1 MRFLPVEEAD
11 RAEAVHITYQLLIER
26 PPEANITHQ
35 RFVGMEDHEDFFDH
49 HPYRHWFLLMS
60 HKHDIAAKKDQEVCV
75 GSLYITPDDE
85 LGIFILQEHQ
95 RRGHARQAILQA
107 ITAHKPRHGD
117 RFKANVNP
125 RNQASIDL
133 FKSIGSFHIQNT
145 YALPK
150 P

>member
-49 HPYRHWFLLMS
+49 HPYRHWFLLMTDDTS
-60 HKHDIAAKKDQEVCV
+60 HPKKDQEVCV

-85 LGIFILQEHQ
+85 IGIFILQEHQ
-95 RRGHARQAILQA
+95 RRGYAREAILQA
-107 ITAHKPRHGD
+107 ITHEKPRHRD
-117 RFKANVNP
+117 RFVANVNP

-133 FKSIGSFHIQNT
+133 FKSIGSFHIQNV

>member
-1 MRFLPVEEAD
+1 MRFLPVEKAD

-26 PPEANITHQ
+26 PAEANITHQ
-35 RFVGMEDHEDFFDH
+35 RFVGLSDHEDFFDH
-49 HPYRHWFLLMS
+49 HPYRHWFLLMTDDTS
-60 HKHDIAAKKDQEVCV
+60 HPKKDQEVCV

-85 LGIFILQEHQ
+85 IGIFILQEHQ
-95 RRGHARQAILQA
+95 RRGYAREALLQA
-107 ITAHKPRHGD
+107 IASHTPRHGD
-117 RFKANVNP
+117 RFVANVNP

>member
-35 RFVGMEDHEDFFDH
+35 RFVGLSDHEDFFDN
-49 HPYRHWFLLMS
+49 HPYRHWFLLMTDDTS
-60 HKHDIAAKKDQEVCV
+60 NPKKDAEVCV
-75 GSLYITPDDE
+75 GSLYITADDE
-85 LGIFILQEHQ
+85 IGIFILQEHQ
-95 RRGHARQAILQA
+95 RRGYARESLLQA
-107 ITAHKPRHGD
+107 ITHHKPRHGD
-117 RFKANVNP
+117 RFKANINP

>member
-35 RFVGMEDHEDFFDH
+35 RFVGLSDHEDFFDH
-49 HPYRHWFLLMS
+49 HPYRHWFLLMT
-60 HKHDIAAKKDQEVCV
+60 HRNDPEQEVCV

-85 LGIFILQEHQ
+85 IGIFILQEHQ
-95 RRGHARQAILQA
+95 RRGHAREALLQA
-107 ITAHKPRHGD
+107 ITHHKPQHGD
-117 RFKANVNP
+117 RFKANINP